1 MGIERQMRRW
11 QSRGRPAL
19 RTARDAHKRATASCQ
34 PFAHHE
40 MSASPPTQ
48 SPRAL
53 LAKLQ
58 ESADD
63 VSVFEGT
70 KLLIVE
76 SIRFSCLSARCP
88 HSGSLSALYR
98 SEHAIQRWL
107 QFATGIDILRIEREH
122 DTLFKVYMSARTC
135 PAMNS
140 KKHEP
145 LVWASLS
152 ISSVSAVIGEAYMSF
167 GCDDPEAHR
176 VTSSSSTRAKA
187 GQWRLYADTNNW
199 RDFFGVWAPELAT
212 FLCAKVAVGAVLRP

>member
-1 MGIERQMRRW
+1 
-11 QSRGRPAL
+11 
-19 RTARDAHKRATASCQ
+19 
-34 PFAHHE
+34 
-40 MSASPPTQ
+40 MSTTPSTKSLQ
-48 SPRAL
+48 LL
-53 LAKLQ
+53 LAELLQ
-58 ESADD
+58 DNAI
-63 VSVFEGT
+63 SVFEGA

-76 SIRFSCLSARCP
+76 SIKYSCLSARCP
-88 HSGSLSALYR
+88 RSGSLSALYR
-98 SEHAIQRWL
+98 SEHVIQRWL
-107 QFATGIDILRIEREH
+107 QFATGIDLLRIEREQ

-145 LVWASLS
+145 LVWASLSLS